1 MVQKFKA
8 TEYKARSWYLI
19 RVLFKISDKHP
30 CPFYIGPHLGEEVG
44 GGRDPA
50 SHPWGL
56 SRNTMFFHLL
66 CATETRDKYLLYLMG
81 HLAHMQTYPI
91 GVGSKSKR

>member
-66 CATETRDKYLLYLMG
+66 CATETRDKYLPNGPL
-81 HLAHMQTYPI
+81 
-91 GVGSKSKR
+91 GSYADLSHRGREQE